1 MKRHTGTT
9 PKEISVFVNSV
20 ANSKKSASQIKAEV
34 PASTTI
40 DIQPSP
46 ETAADIN
53 IEPFEFVAVDVKTEP
68 EMEEADHENSYKCRC
83 YDDKYTKA

>member
-1 MKRHTGTT
+1 M
-9 PKEISVFVNSV
+9 NSV
-20 ANSKKSASQIKAEV
+20 PNSKKSASQIKAEV
-34 PASTTI
+34 PVWTTT

-46 ETAADIN
+46 ETAAGFN

-83 YDDKYTKA
+83 YDDKYTKAWW